1 MAFEKIPLTR
11 GRQAQLVNGQ
21 GNNIFVRASDFN
33 PVLDFLNARLGE
45 FSSSTDN
52 SATGNSVT
60 INKYSGKI
68 TTGTLTTAAL
78 GTQAITLTNSYI
90 ASTSNVIAW
99 VENYSGTVVTNGI
112 PMIFKSTPAAG
123 SATITL
129 INMHSANALNGTVT
143 IKFIVL

>member
-1 MAFEKIPLTR
+1 MAFEKIPTTR
-11 GRQAQLVNGQ
+11 GRQAQLVPGQ
-21 GNNIFVRASDFN
+21 GNNIFVRASEFN
-33 PVLDFLNARLGE
+33 PILDYLNYRMGE
-45 FSSSTDN
+45 TSASTDN

-90 ASTSNVIAW
+90 TTSSNVIAW

-112 PMIFKSTPAAG
+112 PIIFKSTPAAG

-129 INMHSANALNGTVT
+129 LNLHAANALNGTVT
-143 IKFIVL
+143 IKFIVY